1 MDITYLLAGSITFK
15 SSKPDLAVNTV
26 PLDRLLI
33 ETDSPYLTPEPYR
46 GTRNDSRR
54 VIEVARKIASIKNK
68 TLEEISEITY
78 QNAIKVYKI

>member
-1 MDITYLLAGSITFK
+1 MDFTYLLAGSITFK
-15 SSKPDLAVNTV
+15 SSKPELAVNTV

-46 GTRNDSRR
+46 GTRNDSRK

>member
-1 MDITYLLAGSITFK
+1 MDFTYLLAGSITFK